1 MRALLLIF
9 LFSLPAR
16 GQEQW
21 PARFRT
27 PPPEM
32 LALANQ
38 QGLDAWETAHFILV
52 CEEKISPT
60 RMKEFAQVME
70 SVPRLFQSLPIPLW
84 APPKGEKAVI
94 RVCRDEA
101 SFVAAGG
108 PPGAAGYYHGRQVRV
123 LVRGDVLL
131 NPPQAKATQLAVP
144 PDGDLLVHE
153 LCHLAMHRHGFLPP
167 WLGEGIAEYF
177 SSCHLGKGSYDF
189 SDSRRRIPRHIQK
202 FYPVER
208 YPVLRLPSLSQV
220 TSRES
225 REWVKGNDEAKPED
239 RYRPYAVSLLLA
251 HYYLEGGEERRG
263 ELARYFQETLTSRN
277 RKKRNLLAT
286 VPVGLEE
293 KLTNY
298 WKTKGLHI
306 QFENR

>member
-1 MRALLLIF
+1 MRGLVLALVL
-9 LFSLPAR
+9 SLPAMA
-16 GQEQW
+16 QEKW

-32 LALANQ
+32 VALADQ
-38 QGLDAWETAHFILV
+38 EGLAAWETSHFVLV
-52 CEEKISPT
+52 CEEKIAT
-60 RMKEFAQVME
+60 ARMKEFAQVME
-70 SVPRLFQSLPIPLW
+70 SVPRLFRSLSIPLW

-94 RVCRDEA
+94 RICKDEA

-108 PPGAAGYYHGRQVRV
+108 PPGAAGYYHGRQALV

-131 NPPQAKATQLAVP
+131 NPPQGKATQLAVP

-153 LCHLAMHRHGFLPP
+153 LCHLAMHQHGSLPP

-189 SDSRRRIPRHIQK
+189 SDSRRRIPQHIQK

-208 YPVLRLPSLSQV
+208 YPILQLPSLNEVIALQ
-220 TSRES
+220 S
-225 REWVKGNDEAKPED
+225 REWVKGNDQAEPED

-251 HYYLEGGEERRG
+251 HYYLEGGEERRA
-263 ELARYFQETLTSRN
+263 ELGAYFQETLSNRSREN
-277 RKKRNLLAT
+277 RNFLPTA
-286 VPVGLEE
+286 PEGLED
-293 KLTNY
+293 KLVGF
-298 WKTKGLHI
+298 WKTKGLHL
-306 QFENR
+306 QFAK

>member
-1 MRALLLIF
+1 MRALGVVFLL
-9 LFSLPAR
+9 SLSVF
-16 GQEQW
+16 GQEKW

-27 PPPEM
+27 SLPAM
-32 LALANQ
+32 VSLADHE
-38 QGLDAWETAHFILV
+38 GLTAWETDHFVLV

-60 RMKEFAQVME
+60 RMREFAQVME
-70 SVPRLFQSLPIPLW
+70 SVPRLFQSLSIPLW

-94 RVCRDEA
+94 RICKDET

-108 PPGAAGYYHGRQVRV
+108 PPGAAGYYYGRQAKV

-131 NPPQAKATQLAVP
+131 NPPQGKATQLAVP

-153 LCHLAMHRHGFLPP
+153 LCHLAMHQHGYLPP
-167 WLGEGIAEYF
+167 WLGEGVAEYF
-177 SSCHLGKGSYDF
+177 SSCHLGKGSYQF
-189 SDSRRRIPRHIQK
+189 SDSCRRIPQHIRK
-202 FYPVER
+202 FYPVEN
-208 YPVLRLPSLSQV
+208 YPVLRLPPLSEV

-225 REWVKGNDEAKPED
+225 REWVKANDQAEPED

-251 HYYLEGGEERRG
+251 HYYLEGGVERRR
-263 ELARYFQETLTSRN
+263 ELSQYFQETLTNRSRKN
-277 RKKRNLLAT
+277 RNLLAT

-293 KLTNY
+293 KLTSF
-298 WKTKGLHI
+298 WKPRGLLI